1 MNLITEIVRKHLIL
15 EKRIATIK
23 ANITISYDVKTD
35 SHAKDRQK
43 ERNIS
48 RGDIILQLEKAKNE
62 ITTKIVTGELE
73 DEDIFIVRSRSSNL
87 FIPVIL
93 FKETDYMFD
102 ITIMSV
108 YRKEADGRPQ
118 HTIWVD

>member
-73 DEDIFIVRSRSSNL
+73 DGDIFIVRSRSSNL

-102 ITIMSV
+102 LKIMSV

>member
-73 DEDIFIVRSRSSNL
+73 DGDIFIIRSRSSNL

-102 ITIMSV
+102 LKIM
-108 YRKEADGRPQ
+108 
-118 HTIWVD
+118 

>member
-1 MNLITEIVRKHLIL
+1 MSLITEIVRKHLIL

-23 ANITISYDVKTD
+23 SNITISYDINTD

-48 RGDIILQLEKAKNE
+48 RGDIILQLNKAIDE
-62 ITTKIVTGELE
+62 ITTKIVTGELK
-73 DEDIFIVRSRSSNL
+73 DKDIFIVRSRMSTL
-87 FIPVIL
+87 FIPIIL
-93 FKETDYMFD
+93 IKETDYIFD
-102 ITIMSV
+102 LTIMSV

>member
-102 ITIMSV
+102 LTIMSV

>member
-1 MNLITEIVRKHLIL
+1 MDLITEIVRKHLIL

-48 RGDIILQLEKAKNE
+48 RGDIVLQLNKAKDE
-62 ITTKIVTGELE
+62 ITTKIVTGELK
-73 DEDIFIVRSRSSNL
+73 DGDIFIVRSKTSTL

-93 FKETDYMFD
+93 FKETDYIFD
-102 ITIMSV
+102 LKIMSV
-108 YRKEADGRPQ
+108 CRKEADGRPQ